1 MRHRSARFL
10 SARLLA
16 PLVLLAA
23 CGQTPPEQPQGS
35 AVTMTTTHADGDPLP
50 LGAALVMSDFVPV
63 IAAQGTVVEFVPG
76 WFMGPVS
83 GIGADGTVTVRLP
96 DPDDVPASTL
106 ASPLEFLHYIDLE
119 GCTVLASDLDAR
131 VSKTGFDIASTPG
144 MAILTAEGAWPAVVT
159 DADFSEVE
167 LPEGLEDHV
176 FVTWLYAD
184 RPVTIRTG
192 PGSGLTLCEVATDVY
207 FGLDVSLQSGW
218 NQLGWS
224 LDLSETTFD
233 LVTFTLEN
241 DAAQDLYLNQSSF
254 IATLRPSEEVTP

>member
-1 MRHRSARFL
+1 
-10 SARLLA
+10 
-16 PLVLLAA
+16 
-23 CGQTPPEQPQGS
+23 
-35 AVTMTTTHADGDPLP
+35 MTTTYADGDPLP

-63 IAAQGTVVEFVPG
+63 IAAQGTVIEFVPG

-83 GIGADGTVTVRLP
+83 GIGVDGTVTVRLP

-106 ASPLEFLHYIDLE
+106 ASPLEFLRYIDLDD
-119 GCTVLASDLDAR
+119 CTILTSDLSAR

-144 MAILTAEGAWPAVVT
+144 MAILTAEGAWPAIVT

-167 LPEGLEDHV
+167 LPEGLEDYV

-184 RPVTIRTG
+184 KPVTIRTG
-192 PGSGLTLCEVATDVY
+192 PGPGLTLCEVATDVY
-207 FGLDVSLQSGW
+207 FGLNVSLQSGW

-224 LDLSETTFD
+224 LDLSSTTFD

-241 DAAQDLYLNQSSF
+241 NAAQDLYLNQSSF
-254 IATLRPSEEVTP
+254 VATLRPIEEVTP